1 MKAVFQ
7 NDVQRWAFGLDG
19 PGAIELTKEDHA
31 ALLAGQSK
39 GMEISVGPD
48 GRPVLVAPVE
58 SLPERLQDNERAW
71 RDQALAA
78 ASGIRDRH
86 RDELELERPTT
97 LTGGQF
103 KELLVYAQALRDW
116 PQSSDFPD
124 VQHRPVAPPWLDEQ
138 AE

>member
-7 NDVQRWAFGLDG
+7 NDVQRWAFGVDG
-19 PGAIELTKEDHA
+19 PGAIDLTKDEYV
-31 ALLAGQSK
+31 ALLAAPSRGL
-39 GMEISVGPD
+39 EISVGPD

-58 SLPERLQDNERAW
+58 SLPELQADKERAW
-71 RDQALAA
+71 RDRALET
-78 ASGIRDRH
+78 ASDIRDRH

-103 KELLVYAQALRDW
+103 KELLVYIQALREW

-124 VQHRPVAPPWLDEQ
+124 SQHRPTPPFWFALP